1 MAGVPVV
8 TSTTGR
14 YGHVAYVESVNANGT
29 INISEMNF
37 EGLGKKS
44 FRTIDGDSVAGY
56 IYPKE

>member
-1 MAGVPVV
+1 
-8 TSTTGR
+8 
-14 YGHVAYVESVNANGT
+14 VESVNANGT